1 MRKASG
7 ENFIPP
13 QEAQDSQG
21 EFQLYKGGNRGIFHH
36 RIDSQGPSKLLQR
49 TATRLAR
56 RPGMDAVLCAAA
68 KDVRVIISASGLA
81 GGIIRTSLLC
91 PTEPM
96 PFCFFLI
103 LDPPWMGLGTKGFVV
118 NNSASAFR
126 VHLSS
131 SPLCFDRARDPNPF
145 RAMRCIG
152 DAVLPSTRRCGE

>member
-1 MRKASG
+1 MGRWGDGWK
-7 ENFIPP
+7 FTLP
-13 QEAQDSQG
+13 QDAQNSQG

-36 RIDSQGPSKLLQR
+36 RVDSQGPSKLLQR

-103 LDPPWMGLGTKGFVV
+103 LDPPWMGLCPPFVV
-118 NNSASAFR
+118 QNSVYPKHGRHDEAFEKARRVRSSGYGKASR
-126 VHLSS
+126 TK
-131 SPLCFDRARDPNPF
+131 DT
-145 RAMRCIG
+145 I
-152 DAVLPSTRRCGE
+152 T